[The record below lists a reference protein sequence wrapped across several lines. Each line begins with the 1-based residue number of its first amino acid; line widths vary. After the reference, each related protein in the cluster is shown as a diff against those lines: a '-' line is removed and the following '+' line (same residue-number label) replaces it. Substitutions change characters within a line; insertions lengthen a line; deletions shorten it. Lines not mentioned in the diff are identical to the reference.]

1 MSNGKKIDQDRL
13 EAAFRAVRA
22 HADKSAYGKFISD
35 KECRD
40 VATEVVVALTDYDS
54 GEVI

>member
-1 MSNGKKIDQDRL
+1 MAEKKIDPDRL